1 MPSQGAIKFHPEFRS
16 SLIQCGAKFEWNLDR
31 SVFWPACRPGVRSF
45 SVTEAPPP
53 LADPGLTRA

>member
-31 SVFWPACRPGVRSF
+31 SVFGLPAVRECVPSVLPRPL
-45 SVTEAPPP
+45 P
-53 LADPGLTRA
+53 LWQTRD